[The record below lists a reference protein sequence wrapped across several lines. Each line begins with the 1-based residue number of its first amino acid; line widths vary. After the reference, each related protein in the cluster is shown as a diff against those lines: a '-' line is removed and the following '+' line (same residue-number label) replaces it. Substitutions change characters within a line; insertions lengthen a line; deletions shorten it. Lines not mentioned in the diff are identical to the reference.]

1 MRQFLSDFNYTACID
16 TPISEVP
23 YTYVSALGSSSR
35 IDHFIV
41 TSALSDNLLECSIID
56 NLLFSDHVPL
66 KIRLD
71 LTVENVS
78 IKERTYCSRVAWNK
92 ASSES
97 IDRYRDDVELKL
109 SRIVYDKDT
118 LQCKDTS
125 CTCKGHV
132 DKLGVFYRQIL
143 NTCTEASQFMSTTA
157 PVSESR
163 PPKGGRVIPGWSQE
177 VENLKQQALFW
188 HRQWRSRGR
197 PHNGDITERRRI
209 TRARYHQ
216 AIRQIIKR
224 DDLIRTTRMA
234 EAICDNRTRD
244 LWAEVR
250 KIKGRNK
257 FQPSSIDGIVN
268 EEDIAR
274 CFSLKYNDLYNSV
287 PSDNGE
293 MISIDTEINNRVKDG
308 VTAYDICVDDTV
320 KGVRR
325 LKLGKSDG
333 EEGLSSDHI
342 INGPRL
348 LYVLL
353 TMVFNS
359 MLIHGVSPESMLV
372 GTMIPI
378 PKDRRQL
385 RCTSDNFRAIT
396 LSSIVGKLL
405 DLIIILSKEQ
415 GALLTSQ
422 LQFGFKE
429 NMSTTQCTYVMQE
442 TISYYNAIVV
452 MYMLLC

>member
-1 MRQFLSDFNYTACID
+1 M
-16 TPISEVP
+16 
-23 YTYVSALGSSSR
+23 
-35 IDHFIV
+35 
-41 TSALSDNLLECSIID
+41 
-56 NLLFSDHVPL
+56 
-66 KIRLD
+66 
-71 LTVENVS
+71 
-78 IKERTYCSRVAWNK
+78 
-92 ASSES
+92 
-97 IDRYRDDVELKL
+97 ELKL

-308 VTAYDICVDDTV
+308 VTAYNICVDDTV

-353 TMVFNS
+353 TIVFNS
-359 MLIHGVSPESMLV
+359 MLIHGVSPESMLM

-385 RCTSDNFRAIT
+385 RCTSDDLRAIT
-396 LSSIVGKLL
+396 LSSIVGK
-405 DLIIILSKEQ
+405 
-415 GALLTSQ
+415 
-422 LQFGFKE
+422 FVGF
-429 NMSTTQCTYVMQE
+429 NYPV
-442 TISYYNAIVV
+442 
-452 MYMLLC
+452 

>member
-1 MRQFLSDFNYTACID
+1 MFN
-16 TPISEVP
+16 
-23 YTYVSALGSSSR
+23 R
-35 IDHFIV
+35 
-41 TSALSDNLLECSIID
+41 
-56 NLLFSDHVPL
+56 NLLFSDHVGLPL

-78 IKERTYCSRVAWNK
+78 IKERTYCSRVAWKK

-97 IDRYRDDVELKL
+97 IERYRDDVELKL
-109 SRIVYDKDT
+109 YRIVYDKDPM
-118 LQCKDTS
+118 QCKDTS

-132 DKLGVFYRQIL
+132 DKLGDFYRQIL

-163 PPKGGRVIPGWSQE
+163 PQKGGRVIPGWSQE

-197 PHNGDITERRRI
+197 PHNGDITEMRRI

-274 CFSLKYNDLYNSV
+274 CFSLRYNDLYNSV

-293 MISIDTEINNRVKDG
+293 MISIDTEINIRVKDG
-308 VTAYDICVDDTV
+308 VTAYNICVDDTV

-353 TMVFNS
+353 TVVFNS

-378 PKDRRQL
+378 PKERRQL

-405 DLIIILSKEQ
+405 DLIILSKEQ

-422 LQFGFKE
+422 LQFGFME
-429 NMSTTQCTYVMQE
+429 NMSTTHCT
-442 TISYYNAIVV
+442 
-452 MYMLLC
+452 